1 MRSLYIC
8 SFFSIF
14 IILALFLAIIS
25 CGESENYDSLAKDG
39 LAAYQQADYSE
50 AVYQY
55 GKALH
60 LKPSDREMLFNM
72 GMAFAKLDLLDSAL
86 IYMHRADI
94 LYPADYEI
102 NKELFRLCTLTED
115 YGCALSSVQ
124 MMIANGDNEEMFWI
138 PLADLNFFLSKYN
151 LARKY
156 YQLLIEDDPK
166 EGRYRWN
173 LSECFARMNKPDE
186 AIRVLKEAIAELG
199 ANPVAYSQIAVNHI
213 TKREFAQ
220 SEVYYRK
227 AIEFDSRNV
236 SLWVNLA
243 HVMAEQESREKKE
256 EALAIYKLYFIDTPE
271 LFKLDSLI
279 DALETELGQN

>member
-1 MRSLYIC
+1 MRILYIYY
-8 SFFSIF
+8 
-14 IILALFLAIIS
+14 IILILAGLLTILG
-25 CGESENYDSLAKDG
+25 CGEPADFDSLAKGG
-39 LAAYQQADYSE
+39 LAAYSQADYSE

-60 LKPSDREMLFNM
+60 LKPSDREILFNM
-72 GMAFAKLDLLDSAL
+72 GMSFAKLDLLDSAL

-115 YGCALSSVQ
+115 YECALSAVQ

-138 PLADLNFFLSKYN
+138 PLADLNFFLNKYN

-156 YQLLIEDDPK
+156 YLLLIEDDPK

-173 LSECFARMNKPDE
+173 LSECFVKMNRPDE
-186 AIRVLKEAIAELG
+186 AIRVLEEAIATLG
-199 ANPVAYSQIAVNHI
+199 GNPVAYSQIAVNHI

-220 SEVYYRK
+220 AEINYHK
-227 AIEFDSRNV
+227 AIEFEPRNV

-243 HVMAEQESREKKE
+243 HVLAEQDSREKKE
-256 EALAIYKLYFIDTPE
+256 EALAIYKLYTIDTPE
-271 LFKLDSLI
+271 LFKIDSLI
-279 DALETELGQN
+279 DALEVELGQN